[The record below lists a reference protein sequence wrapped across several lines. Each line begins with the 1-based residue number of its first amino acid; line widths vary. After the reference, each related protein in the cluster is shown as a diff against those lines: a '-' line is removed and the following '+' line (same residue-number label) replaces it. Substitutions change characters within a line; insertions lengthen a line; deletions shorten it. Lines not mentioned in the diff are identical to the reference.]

1 MLADTSGVLPKQKEA
16 VSCPVG
22 GDVPTDGAE
31 CLRKPLGTRRP
42 KAEQDRSFGETKT
55 CRKRPEEDQ
64 GLDSPRPDMDT
75 HE

>member
-22 GDVPTDGAE
+22 GDVPTDGGGVSYKA
-31 CLRKPLGTRRP
+31 TRDK
-42 KAEQDRSFGETKT
+42 KAQSRAGRSFGETKT

-64 GLDSPRPDMDT
+64 GLDSARPDMDT